1 MDYSEYVA
9 RLSTYQDIDL
19 KETER
24 SYLSRIISGRE
35 PGYGLSS
42 YLRLK
47 RQPVAWKDDQIV
59 LKKLEKMNL
68 IEETE
73 GKFLRGSFPHK
84 LTTHG
89 LFYIFSNM
97 VNYPPQLLLKYQ
109 ENILLKVLLYPYF
122 QADTIRQCTARI
134 YPAITQYLQE
144 SCKMTFEMLN
154 YFRTADNSEDKR
166 RYAKQLEENL
176 EWSAKLLL
184 FKLTIMYNESN
195 LLSATSNIID
205 ENAKVALYQLEDTMR
220 TVLYNDK
227 MFTRQ
232 LSIVEAEFREGYSA
246 LVGPK

>member
-47 RQPVAWKDDQIV
+47 RQSVAWKDDQIV
-59 LKKLEKMNL
+59 LKK
-68 IEETE
+68 
-73 GKFLRGSFPHK
+73 
-84 LTTHG
+84 
-89 LFYIFSNM
+89 
-97 VNYPPQLLLKYQ
+97 
-109 ENILLKVLLYPYF
+109 
-122 QADTIRQCTARI
+122 
-134 YPAITQYLQE
+134 E
-144 SCKMTFEMLN
+144 SCKITFEMLD
-154 YFRTADNSEDKR
+154 YVRTADNSQDKR

-232 LSIVEAEFREGYSA
+232 LNMIEAEFREGYNA